1 MLAQFF
7 DRVLNKLMNV
17 LDNIHRYKSVKDDSN
32 INSNRDGVCIDR
44 WDKYAY
50 KLCIIVTDMFIF
62 GIYYTQQ

>member
-1 MLAQFF
+1 
-7 DRVLNKLMNV
+7 MNV